1 MARAR
6 QRQLERDNTED
17 GTMAPL
23 WDEVKSAIVEG
34 YVYAS
39 DKAEE
44 MTQIGRAK
52 VEILKLNRQIARVMG
67 DIGGRV
73 FELFEKSE
81 QSEIPNDESLVEAV
95 EKIRGLR
102 QDISKWELE
111 IEAAKAE
118 RDGSTAEE
126 TAPEE

>member
-1 MARAR
+1 
-6 QRQLERDNTED
+6 
-17 GTMAPL
+17 MAPL
-23 WDEVKSAIVEG
+23 WDEVKSAIIEG

-67 DIGGRV
+67 DMGGRV
-73 FELFEKSE
+73 FELFEKNE
-81 QSEIPNDESLVEAV
+81 QSGIPNDESLVEAV
-95 EKIRGLR
+95 EKIRGFR
-102 QDISKWELE
+102 QDISKWEKE

-118 RDGSTAEE
+118 REGAPVE
-126 TAPEE
+126 AAPPEE